1 MGNIVNEKNPPINTN
16 NPTPS
21 QSREGGDPPKWDF
34 SQVFNEDYSSKLA
47 QSYMAA
53 NHQPLFVGDRLDGQT
68 LPKQAPRFAS
78 ANQDSLADAL
88 SASQTNKEKLAHGLH
103 QMWGN
108 TWTSFVGSIAGVAD
122 LFSAKNGNTGWN
134 GSVNSWIVEN
144 QERIASQSPVHSP
157 SDFLDRPFWERATS
171 MEGTANA
178 LASAGFTIGMLGAST
193 ALSCIPYVGSI
204 LAMVSPIVGGYFE
217 GNQEAM
223 GVYNDY
229 REAAYQE
236 AKQGYQKDLAA
247 GVSEEEANLRYQDAL
262 SRIESDARAQANHT
276 ATVTYGIAAL
286 SNILQFKSFYS
297 TIGNLRKKITG
308 DLMEGTLVKNS
319 GWNKFRRNSKIDEP
333 NKWKEYTTFQKAKET
348 LTALTLTGLEEA
360 TEETIQSFV
369 PEMFGRYSPINT
381 FAEHA
386 YSSDS
391 RQAAETMLGAF
402 GAAFSSVVENPAA
415 IIDAAFQ
422 GFAAGFIGT
431 PAITRNKKGKL
442 TVGWA
447 GGFAEAVDTWSSM
460 NKSNAVM
467 RQLNADID
475 ARTEAM
481 GGDKTLGALNH
492 AARTILYGDLQEMA
506 VRAQDEPAFNVATE
520 MQNLNQ
526 LVNVF
531 NLGGLDHMKQQI
543 KRLKNLSA
551 EEKQAILNDLNGP
564 DGGLLF
570 DKGVQITDLDKLLE
584 ERIKSAEQGLKDYSE
599 LYLDLRHR
607 FPTLS
612 DDALNEAVFHA
623 YMNKAIGKER
633 EKLLGQQ
640 IDIGNSGDVR
650 KFFENRQEIY
660 ESMRSKAGKLISS
673 FASKKGD
680 ANDRVGR
687 LIPYLKYSKLLSRIL
702 SESPNAETIQ
712 TIINEELNSSNSI
725 PQESRDFLK
734 AVRDSIAKSGNIA
747 ELIQL
752 TNEAS
757 EFATELGL
765 DTDNLGSTTKS
776 DKEILAEWQKLA
788 EKKKKEFDTAFADK
802 EYDMSEDTLEELQAL
817 LNSRK
822 GITGRDILNLIEDKR
837 KKLLKN
843 SKSGLED
850 KESLETFF
858 DISQL
863 RTMLSML
870 KPVGKTQGPSIV
882 ESLSHLDAL
891 AKEHQQ
897 ALANIAT
904 DPVTY
909 NNRFERYKQQQ
920 KEDYTKFKAE
930 QNKINAVN
938 VLFKMI
944 KKAQSEAP
952 GKNVG
957 WGMEKWE
964 SLVAFLSLCD
974 SRGISLSE
982 IKTLVQD
989 EAWLLQEGILP
1000 LTDRPRAALLGALNT
1015 LSAIE
1020 EITFALKQIK
1030 NGKEQYELLMNT
1042 FIEQCSQA
1050 WALQFILYPEG
1061 IESSK
1066 WSNIYDIR
1074 RRFLP
1079 FEGDDLSIL
1088 ERVKQSIKE
1097 KNKEKVKPATITK
1110 FEEIL
1115 RTTIQK
1121 LNEGEKFL
1129 NEIQLS
1135 NKQSQ
1140 EKKQKDL
1147 SKKETLSQEE
1157 KEEVRE
1163 TGAKYG
1169 KTHNWLP
1176 RNRNHKYTT
1185 ATDDYRK
1192 AFEEGFNQ
1200 ERERIAQ
1207 ENKKKTKDARIA
1219 KLKKSLET
1227 LQADKYADIFYQ
1239 KAIKA
1244 LDEAIK
1250 TLENNFDLSDSE
1262 YQKLENNIT
1271 KLIEEGRKQVL
1282 AFDEAKKKAKTQV
1295 ENQVSSI
1302 TATNQAITELRKNT
1316 IDKIENATTQ
1326 QEIDESLT
1334 AFNEEFQ
1341 KAQEEAQSSSEGN
1354 PAPAEQPE
1362 EQPEGQ
1368 PGALEEKMPEL
1379 IEPDNPQAKAEEENL
1394 EDIPELIK
1402 LEEGKSSGDTGQE
1415 AIDILSAPSESLQIV
1430 KATAA
1435 PIENLQWSDDF
1446 GVVHNGKNPEKII
1459 KPEIQGENQASP
1471 LWRTNN
1477 DGEKYGER
1485 DYEELVR
1492 YLETK
1497 GVFKNMYGQNALPS
1511 GTKLSLEY
1519 VRFSGNK
1526 GVVRHAFML
1535 YVDLPTPSGET
1546 HRHYVQCLSYEAANT
1561 IARELLEKMGED
1573 PGSDAFTTLL
1583 NLEVNLDDSDNIIQT
1598 TLNQQG
1604 YVYQIE
1610 GYESGYPIKIQ
1621 KGDGSYEV
1629 KTVYAP
1635 QPPIKGVTPEEY
1647 LIKQDD
1653 PNVPLQFFAIKGT
1666 SKKKVINLND
1676 GSELTEIPDA
1686 MKRLPNGAYLL
1697 KTFGKQEYYIP
1708 VRYKKENTFLDED
1721 LDSLLKVIKLF
1732 DIPSGKEG
1740 PHLFDYFKF
1749 PKGAQMSAT
1758 KINRST
1764 IQITNGNQSFTVTQ
1778 TDTKWE
1784 IIEGPTHDNGS
1795 LLSLNEI
1802 LKSWGAKINY
1812 PKVLGL
1818 GNIQQHIPLHNIFRI
1833 ASAADLGVSTVIPS
1847 EFTQYSQVIVS
1858 RVDSKSTSKSSEKKG
1873 DPHLNKVDNPA
1884 DQSLNK
1890 EKTGSTG
1897 QLNKDNLKGSPSKG
1911 KVNRRPRK
1919 TLTKA
1924 IANTKSLLPLTPD
1937 PKPEPIDLE
1946 KELGVLSRFLPQL
1959 LRENLIRI
1967 VNSLKEVNSSGE
1979 EYGNYVNNIITV
1991 SKASIQGTL
2000 YHEAF
2005 HYVVDKFFTPE
2016 EIEQMK
2022 SAYATKYGVSSEI
2035 AEAEW
2040 EEGCAEEFRKYMIS
2054 EAKAM
2059 EYKGLRKF
2067 FYTLKKCLRAVLANS
2082 DLCYQMYNKIA
2093 FGKYAKI
2100 YKSDHIKADNPVKQK
2115 SSLTTKIR
2123 VKLEA
2128 LGISSLEAE
2137 MLNRDLIDNII
2148 YCS

>member
-1 MGNIVNEKNPPINTN
+1 MGNIVNEKNPLINTN

-204 LAMVSPIVGGYFE
+204 LAMASPIVGGYFE

-223 GVYNDY
+223 SVYNDY

-360 TEETIQSFV
+360 TEETVQSFV

-391 RQAAETMLGAF
+391 RQTAETMLGAF

-506 VRAQDEPAFNVATE
+506 VRAQDEPAFNIATE

-551 EEKQAILNDLNGP
+551 EDKQAILNDLNGP
-564 DGGLLF
+564 NGGLLF

-633 EKLLGQQ
+633 EKLLDQQ

-650 KFFENRQEIY
+650 KFFENRQKIY
-660 ESMRSKAGKLISS
+660 ESMRSETGKLISA

-680 ANDRVGR
+680 AKDRVGR
-687 LIPYLKYSKLLSRIL
+687 LIPYLKHSKLLSRIL
-702 SESPNAETIQ
+702 SESPNPETIQ
-712 TIINEELNSSNSI
+712 AIINEELDSSNSL

-752 TNEAS
+752 INEAS
-757 EFATELGL
+757 EFATELEL
-765 DTDNLGSTTKS
+765 DTDNFGSTTKS
-776 DKEILAEWQKLA
+776 DKEILAEWQELA
-788 EKKKKEFDTAFADK
+788 EKKKEKFDTAFADK
-802 EYDMSEDTLEELQAL
+802 EYDISEDTLEELQAL

-843 SKSGLED
+843 SKSGLDD

-1000 LTDRPRAALLGALNT
+1000 LTGRPRAALLGALNT

-1042 FIEQCSQA
+1042 FIEQCSQT
-1050 WALQFILYPEG
+1050 WALQFILYPKG
-1061 IESSK
+1061 IEPSK

-1074 RRFLP
+1074 RQFLP
-1079 FEGDDLSIL
+1079 FEGDGLSVL
-1088 ERVKQSIKE
+1088 EQVKITIKE
-1097 KNKEKVKPATITK
+1097 KHKEKVKPATITK

-1129 NEIQLS
+1129 NEITLL

-1157 KEEVRE
+1157 QEKVRE
-1163 TGAKYG
+1163 AGAEYG
-1169 KTHNWLP
+1169 KTHSVLP
-1176 RNRNHKYTT
+1176 NNKNHKYTN
-1185 ATDDYRK
+1185 ATGAYKK
-1192 AFEEGFNQ
+1192 AFQEGFRKERDRIAQ
-1200 ERERIAQ
+1200 ERKKIEQ
-1207 ENKKKTKDARIA
+1207 ENKKKLQEDRIA
-1219 KLKKSLET
+1219 KLKESLEV
-1227 LQADKYADIFYQ
+1227 LQADKYADTFYQ
-1239 KAIKA
+1239 NSIKA
-1244 LDEAIK
+1244 LNEAIK
-1250 TLENNFDLSDSE
+1250 TLKDNLDLRTTE
-1262 YQKLENNIT
+1262 YTKLVNNIE
-1271 KLIEEGRKQVL
+1271 KLIKEGKKQVAAL
-1282 AFDEAKKKAKTQV
+1282 DEAKKKAKTQV

-1302 TATNQAITELRKNT
+1302 TATNQAITELGKNT

-1326 QEIDESLT
+1326 QEIDESLA

-1341 KAQEEAQSSSEGN
+1341 KAQEEAQASSGVN
-1354 PAPAEQPE
+1354 PAPEEQQG
-1362 EQPEGQ
+1362 QPEGQ
-1368 PGALEEKMPEL
+1368 PDAEEKNLDILPV
-1379 IEPDNPQAKAEEENL
+1379 IEH
-1394 EDIPELIK
+1394 EDP
-1402 LEEGKSSGDTGQE
+1402 EGKVEGKPPVDAAEQALNILDTSSEPLQKTE
-1415 AIDILSAPSESLQIV
+1415 ATP
-1430 KATAA
+1430 A
-1435 PIENLQWSDDF
+1435 PIENLQWSDTF
-1446 GVVHNGKNPEKII
+1446 GVVHNGKNPEKTIN
-1459 KPEIQGENQASP
+1459 PSDDSNQASP
-1471 LWRTNN
+1471 LWRTDNE
-1477 DGEKYGER
+1477 GQKYTDR

-1492 YLETK
+1492 YLEKK

-1511 GTKLSLEY
+1511 GTKLRLEY
-1519 VRFSGNK
+1519 VRFIGDDN
-1526 GVVRHAFML
+1526 VARHAFML
-1535 YVDLPTPSGET
+1535 YVDLPTPSGEP
-1546 HRHYVQCLSYEAANT
+1546 HRHYVQCLRYEAAET
-1561 IARELLEKMGED
+1561 LARELLEKMEKD

-1583 NLEVNLDDSDNIIQT
+1583 NLEIDPNDPSTDVQSI
-1598 TLNQQG
+1598 LNDMG
-1604 YVYQIE
+1604 DVYQID
-1610 GYESGYPIKIQ
+1610 GYKSGYPILIQ
-1621 KGDGSYEV
+1621 KGAASYEI

-1635 QPPIKGVTPEEY
+1635 QPPIKGMDPEEY
-1647 LIKQDD
+1647 LIEQDD
-1653 PNVPLQFFAIKGT
+1653 PNVPLQFFTITGT
-1666 SKKKVINLND
+1666 REKKITNLND

-1697 KTFGKQEYYIP
+1697 KTFGNEEYYIP
-1708 VRYKKENTFLDED
+1708 VRYKKDNAFLDED
-1721 LDSLLKVIKLF
+1721 LDKLLNVIELF
-1732 DIPSGKEG
+1732 EIPSKKTN
-1740 PHLFDYFKF
+1740 PYLFDYFKF

-1758 KINRST
+1758 KINRRT
-1764 IQITNGNQSFTVTQ
+1764 IKITKGKQSFTITKK
-1778 TDTKWE
+1778 DTKWE
-1784 IIEGPTHDNGS
+1784 IIDGPKNEKEVF
-1795 LLSLNEI
+1795 LSLNEI
-1802 LKSWGAKINY
+1802 LKSWKAEVIY
-1812 PKVLGL
+1812 PAVLKL
-1818 GNIQQHIPLHNIFRI
+1818 DRIQEYIPLHKIFRI

-1858 RVDSKSTSKSSEKKG
+1858 RVGSESTPKPST
-1873 DPHLNKVDNPA
+1873 KVDSAANSNEQLGDASLGEANP
-1884 DQSLNK
+1884 K
-1890 EKTGSTG
+1890 K
-1897 QLNKDNLKGSPSKG
+1897 QLGNTQQG
-1911 KVNRRPRK
+1911 KARRQPPKK

-1924 IANTKSLLPLTPD
+1924 MANTKSLIPLTPN

-1967 VNSLKEVNSSGE
+1967 VNSLKEVNASGE

-2022 SAYATKYGVSSEI
+2022 SAYATKYGVSSEV

-2093 FGKYAKI
+2093 SGKYAKI